1 MSTLS
6 KQQTESLTIVL
17 SDEAANYIHQ
27 RKINNVDDY
36 INQLLRQAKSQ
47 GVIMQETISESAP
60 DASGYPQI

>member
-6 KQQTESLTIVL
+6 KKQTESLTIVL

-36 INQLLRQAKSQ
+36 INQLLWQAKNQ
-47 GVIMQETISESAP
+47 NIIIQKTISESAP